1 MRHLQLLGL
10 ADGEA
15 EEHGIAR
22 HVGGEDPAQSEVAQS
37 VYAARGEGEGQEY
50 PVPPRHPQLRIRRR
64 PSPRHPCTRPSDSRT
79 KMAAPAFLVGVGAP
93 SILASG

>member
-22 HVGGEDPAQSEVAQS
+22 HVGGEDPAQSQIAQGIH
-37 VYAARGEGEGQEY
+37 AARDKGEGQEY
-50 PVPPRHPQLRIRRR
+50 PVPPPTPSFESAAARLGIVSLR
-64 PSPRHPCTRPSDSRT
+64 S
-79 KMAAPAFLVGVGAP
+79 
-93 SILASG
+93 SG